1 MKNLKFPI
9 FIGVALLF
17 ASASFGKSITISKA
31 VLMDKIKGG
40 WAGKVIGCTY
50 GGPTEF
56 KYKDRMIPDDVEIK
70 WPDHQ
75 IKWYYDHAPG
85 LYDDI
90 YMDLTFVDIFEKK
103 GLDAPI
109 NDFANAF
116 ANAGYPLW
124 HANQSARY
132 NILID
137 KLMPPQSGYWKHN
150 PHADDIDF
158 QIEADYAGLMSPG
171 MINTAVSYTDQI
183 GHIMS
188 YGDGWYGGV
197 YVAAMFSLAFVSNDV
212 NYIVKEALKTIPAQS
227 TFYQCIADVI
237 KWYKQNPADWKKTWQ
252 LVQDKY
258 GKEIGCPDGVMSDFN
273 IDAKINSAYCVMGLL
288 YGEGDYSKSLEI
300 STRCGQDSDCNP
312 STVGG
317 ILGTMMGY
325 SQIPEYWMM
334 PLKEVE
340 ERPFAYTDISLSKAY
355 QMSYNQALKVIAK
368 NSGKVTPK
376 AVSIK
381 TQNPKTVRLEQS
393 FEGLALVG
401 KVGLKNKPLD
411 SLGEV
416 KFTGCGV
423 VLRGKLEADD
433 KAYVGLL
440 DVYIDGKKMKTVHLP
455 ASNHSRSN
463 DIYWNYDL
471 EQGDHVLTV
480 KRLNPKDNVKT
491 TAWSIVVYKK
501 AKN

>member
-1 MKNLKFPI
+1 
-9 FIGVALLF
+9 
-17 ASASFGKSITISKA
+17 
-31 VLMDKIKGG
+31 
-40 WAGKVIGCTY
+40 
-50 GGPTEF
+50 
-56 KYKDRMIPDDVEIK
+56 
-70 WPDHQ
+70 
-75 IKWYYDHAPG
+75 
-85 LYDDI
+85 
-90 YMDLTFVDIFEKK
+90 
-103 GLDAPI
+103 
-109 NDFANAF
+109 
-116 ANAGYPLW
+116 
-124 HANQSARY
+124 
-132 NILID
+132 
-137 KLMPPQSGYWKHN
+137 MPPQSGYWKHN

-212 NYIVKEALKTIPAQS
+212 NYIVNEALKTIPAQS

-237 KWYKQNPADWKKTWQ
+237 KWYKQNPTDWKKTWQ

-325 SQIPEYWMM
+325 SQIPEYWMK